1 MEVTVGLLFL
11 PPSTLLLNLT
21 SKSASECNENRESVS
36 EKRKFK
42 TQRRWKRE
50 SETDGKRF
58 GGTVQLQGIWDPWQ
72 RFVIGAGS
80 ARVLTAVN
88 AQAARM
94 GNTHR
99 LCCSDLLQWRSAP
112 GYTHMQSALGVWVC
126 VCAFVCVK
134 HAHHRQSTGPSLY
147 GHVLKTIKRIKIR
160 LWGEN
165 PQSPLWPVPG
175 C

>member
-1 MEVTVGLLFL
+1 MKTVNPSVRNVNLKHRDAEKERVKLMEKDL
-11 PPSTLLLNLT
+11 
-21 SKSASECNENRESVS
+21 
-36 EKRKFK
+36 
-42 TQRRWKRE
+42 
-50 SETDGKRF
+50 

-134 HAHHRQSTGPSLY
+134 HAQHRQSTGPSLY

-160 LWGEN
+160 LWGGN